1 MPQSSEEPDII
12 NNFASPKPTKRPTE
26 TSYERSTSKLRGT
39 EIEDTEASKYIS
51 QKIYQAI

>member
-12 NNFASPKPTKRPTE
+12 NNYSSPKPSKRPSE
-26 TSYERSTSKLRGT
+26 TSYDRSTNKLRGT
-39 EIEDTEASKYIS
+39 EIEDNEASKYIS